1 MDTKTRKLMFSSKTD
16 EWATP
21 KELFN
26 KLNRRYKFT
35 LDPCANSTNAK
46 CEKFYTVED
55 DGLSKS
61 WANEVVFVNP
71 PYSNIKDW
79 VSKAHREAATNGATV
94 VMLIPSRTDTRYWHD
109 YIMEGADKI
118 YFVKGRIKFE
128 NNNQPQKNA
137 APFPSA
143 IIVFGE
149 SNLIG
154 YTSGPKIYS
163 MDRTHGRI

>member
-1 MDTKTRKLMFSSKTD
+1 MFSSKTD
-16 EWATP
+16 EWETP
-21 KELFN
+21 ETIFN
-26 KLNRRYKFT
+26 KLNQRYKFT
-35 LDPCANSTNAK
+35 LDPCASDHNAK
-46 CEKFYTVED
+46 CTKYYTKET

-61 WANEVVFVNP
+61 WKDQVVFVNP
-71 PYSNIKDW
+71 PYSNVKEW
-79 VSKAHREAATNGATV
+79 VAKSHNEALTNGATV

-109 YIMEGADKI
+109 YIMSGADKI
-118 YFVKGRIKFE
+118 YFVKGRLKFGNKE
-128 NNNQPQKNA
+128 QQNKNS

-163 MDRTHGRI
+163 MDRSYGRI